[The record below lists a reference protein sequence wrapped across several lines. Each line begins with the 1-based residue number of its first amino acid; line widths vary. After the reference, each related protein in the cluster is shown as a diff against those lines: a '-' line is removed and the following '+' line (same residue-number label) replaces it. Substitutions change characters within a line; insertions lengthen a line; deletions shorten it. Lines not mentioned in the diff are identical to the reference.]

1 MNLLINWCE
10 KIPNF
15 LAMDDLD
22 RREWL
27 LTNGLGS
34 FASGTVCD
42 ARTRTYHGWL
52 IAALDPPCQRTLLLS
67 HLEASLEIA
76 GQVLALGTNF
86 WVGGSIDPQGYRW
99 LRSFSIDP
107 VPTWVWSGKA
117 HSSWQLTRQLVMPF
131 GLVDAVAPATH
142 SPASNSLDNTLPHF
156 ANRVLIRYI
165 YTGSEVA
172 VLRLRP
178 LIGDRSFHDQQQAE
192 SDLDFSQLI
201 SPQQLLLQALHS
213 GEAGT
218 PWQLRWTQG
227 QYHPDKVWYRNYYYP
242 EETQRGLHDREDL
255 FSPGYLTTILQP
267 GESLTLEARVGWTD
281 PTSITSQPLLFDRAI
296 SARQERIAH
305 TLSDPELAIS
315 DERQALQHTLH
326 RAADQFIVYQV
337 ATATTTILAGY
348 PWFNE
353 RVRDTLIALPGLT
366 LATKRYAIARQI
378 LANLGHYCNQGLLP
392 SSFPEDGKPLYTS
405 IDTSLWWIEALGLY
419 LQVTQDWNFLA
430 EQYPVVKQIYKAF
443 TAGTLYN
450 IRVDASDGLI
460 TWDDPAVALTWM
472 DACIDGQPITPR
484 RGKPVEV
491 NALWYS
497 ALCWASQWSKQLEAK
512 GLTTNPTSLSNQTR
526 RFTQQAQKVQAGMQR
541 FWHGEAGYLFDTI
554 EPDDR
559 TDARIRPNAVVALS
573 LTHCAFT
580 EDRARQVLQVAR
592 DRLLTPYGLRS
603 LDPTALGYIGH
614 FAGNLRHRELAYHQ
628 GSVWSWLLGTFVRAW
643 HRFYDPQTDPLP
655 IDWQPI
661 IQHLDQQACLGS
673 VSEIFD
679 GNAPHNAQGAIAHA
693 QAVAELLRSINPV

>member
-1 MNLLINWCE
+1 
-10 KIPNF
+10 
-15 LAMDDLD
+15 MDELD

-52 IAALDPPCQRTLLLS
+52 VAAIEPPYQRRLLLS

-76 GQVLALGTNF
+76 GRGIALGTNF
-86 WVGGSIDPQGYRW
+86 WEGGSIDPQGYRW
-99 LRSFSIDP
+99 LRSFSIEP
-107 VPTWVWSGKA
+107 VPTWVWGGDRPSPW
-117 HSSWQLTRQLVMPF
+117 HLTRQLVMPF
-131 GLVDAVAPATH
+131 GLMDAI
-142 SPASNSLDNTLPHF
+142 SPSSDALDNLPPHF
-156 ANRVLIRYI
+156 VNRVLIRYG
-165 YTGSEVA
+165 YVGNEAA

-178 LIGDRSFHDQQQAE
+178 LMSDRSFHDQQQAE

-201 SPQQLLLQALHS
+201 SPQQLLLQAMRC
-213 GEAGT
+213 GEVGT

-227 QYHPDKVWYRNYYYP
+227 HYHPDKAWYRNYHYP

-281 PTSITSQPLLFDRAI
+281 PVSVGSQPLLFDRVV
-296 SARQERIAH
+296 SARRDRTAHSCPQLERV
-305 TLSDPELAIS
+305 TDDQPQS
-315 DERQALQHTLH
+315 LQHTLQT
-326 RAADQFIVYQV
+326 AADQFIVYQV
-337 ATATTTILAGY
+337 ATAAPTILAGY
-348 PWFNE
+348 PWFDE

-366 LATKRYAIARQI
+366 LATKQYAIARQI
-378 LANLGHYCNQGLLP
+378 LANLGHHCNQGLLP

-419 LQVTQDWNFLA
+419 LEATQDWHFLA

-460 TWDDPAVALTWM
+460 TWDDPTVALTWM
-472 DACIDGQPITPR
+472 DACIDGQPVTPR

-497 ALCWASQWSKQLEAK
+497 ALCWASQWSKQLEAE
-512 GLTTNPTSLSNQTR
+512 GVTANPTSLSNQAR
-526 RFTQQAQKVQAGMQR
+526 RYAQQAQKVQTGMQR
-541 FWHGEAGYLFDTI
+541 FWHGDAGYLFDTI

-559 TDARIRPNAVVALS
+559 TDARIRPNAIIALS
-573 LTHCAFT
+573 LTHCAFAP
-580 EDRARQVLQVAR
+580 ERARQVLQVAR

-603 LDPTALGYIGH
+603 LDPAALGYIGH

-628 GSVWSWLLGTFVRAW
+628 GSVWSWLLGAFVRAW
-643 HRFYDPQTDPLP
+643 SRFYDSDEPLP
-655 IDWQPI
+655 IDW
-661 IQHLDQQACLGS
+661 HLLTDHLHQQACLGS

-679 GNAPHNAQGAIAHA
+679 GDAPHTPQGAIAHA
-693 QAVAELLRSINPV
+693 QAVAELLRSVKPL